1 MNARIRKFF
10 SYYRPYRGL
19 LILDILSAVLSAAVA
34 LIIPLVIRHVTGE
47 VLTGDPVMLTER
59 LAQAGGMLL
68 ALIALGAGLTYVYD
82 YYGHAM
88 GAMMERDMRG
98 ELFDHYQ
105 KLPFSF
111 YDDQKPGALLSRLTN
126 DLLSLAEFY
135 HHGPEDL
142 LIYLVKVVGALSILL
157 TIQWKLGLVALWFLP
172 VMALFAVRYGRK
184 LNKVFRRNLE
194 SIAEVNAQAEENLS
208 GIRTVKAYANEA
220 LEREEFR
227 AANDRFL
234 AGRKAIYQN
243 EAVFYGALDAAARL
257 MTAAVVVVG
266 GFLITRAALNLS
278 DLVAFLLYVNY
289 LVEPIP
295 RLAFIMQQYQQEGI
309 AGFNRFQDMMEVPAE
324 PDCEDAAMPERVTG
338 LVEFRSV
345 GFRYRDEAP
354 EVLRGISLIVKPG
367 ELVAVVGDSGVGKTT
382 LCALLPRFYEACE
395 GTVLVDGVDV
405 KSLPL
410 EGLRRA
416 IGVVQQDTY
425 LFSGTVMENIL
436 YGKPGA
442 AREEAVE
449 AAKKADAHAFITNL
463 PQGYDTQIGHRGIR
477 LSGGQKQRLSLA
489 RAFLKD
495 APILILDEATSAL
508 DGASERRVQAA
519 LKEFMRGRTTLLIAH
534 RLSTVR
540 AADRVVVLSE
550 EGIIE
555 SGTHEELLELGG
567 AYARMVAAQ

>member
-10 SYYRPYRGL
+10 SYYQPYRGL
-19 LILDILSAVLSAAVA
+19 LVLDILSAVLSAAVA
-34 LIIPLVIRHVTGE
+34 LLIPLVIRHITGE
-47 VLTGDPVMLTER
+47 VLSGDPTLLPGR
-59 LAQAGGMLL
+59 LAQAGGILC

-111 YDDQKPGALLSRLTN
+111 HDEQKPGALLSRLTN

-142 LIYLVKVVGALSILL
+142 LIYLIKVVGALLILL
-157 TIQWKLGLVALWFLP
+157 SIQWKLGLVALSFLP
-172 VMALFAVRYGRK
+172 VMALFAVRYGKK
-184 LNKVFRRNLE
+184 LNSAFQRNLE
-194 SIAEVNAQAEENLS
+194 SIGSVNAQAEENLS
-208 GIRTVKAYANEA
+208 GIRTVKAYANEV
-220 LEREEFR
+220 LEREKFR

-234 AGRKAIYQN
+234 AGRKAIYRN
-243 EAVFYGALDAAARL
+243 EAVFYGALDAASRFL
-257 MTAAVVVVG
+257 TAAVVIVG
-266 GFLITRAALNLS
+266 GLLITRAALNLS
-278 DLVAFLLYVNY
+278 DLVAFLLYVNF

-295 RLAFIMQQYQQEGI
+295 RLAFIMQQYQEGI
-309 AGFNRFQDMMEVPAE
+309 AGFNRFRDMMEVPAE
-324 PDCEDAAMPERVTG
+324 PDCEGAAMPERVTG
-338 LVEFRSV
+338 LVEFRSI
-345 GFRYRDEAP
+345 GFRYRDDAP
-354 EVLRGISLIVKPG
+354 EVLRGISLTVNPG

-405 KSLPL
+405 KNLPL
-410 EGLRRA
+410 EALRRS

-436 YGKPGA
+436 YGKPGSTREA
-442 AREEAVE
+442 AIE

-463 PQGYDTQIGHRGIR
+463 PQGYDTEIGHRGIR
-477 LSGGQKQRLSLA
+477 LSGGQKQRLSIA
-489 RAFLKD
+489 RAFLKA

-519 LKEFMRGRTTLLIAH
+519 LREFMRGRTAFLIAH

-540 AADRVVVLSE
+540 AADRIVVLSE
-550 EGIIE
+550 EGIAE
-555 SGTHEELLELGG
+555 SGTHEELIKLGG
-567 AYARMVAAQ
+567 VYARMVSAQ

>member
-34 LIIPLVIRHVTGE
+34 LLIPLVIRHVTGE
-47 VLTGDPVMLTER
+47 ALSGDPVLLPGR
-59 LAQAGGMLL
+59 LARAGGMLL

-111 YDDQKPGALLSRLTN
+111 HDDQKPGMLLSRLTN

-142 LIYLVKVVGALSILL
+142 LIYLVKVVGALSILM
-157 TIQWKLGLVALWFLP
+157 TIQWKLGLVALSFLP
-172 VMALFAVRYGRK
+172 VMALFAVRYGKK
-184 LNKVFRRNLE
+184 LNKVFKRNLE
-194 SIAEVNAQAEENLS
+194 SIGAVNAQAEENLS

-220 LEREEFR
+220 LEREKFR

-257 MTAAVVVVG
+257 LTAAVVIVG
-266 GFLITRAALNLS
+266 GLLITRAALNLS

-295 RLAFIMQQYQQEGI
+295 RLAFIMQQYQEGV
-309 AGFNRFQDMMEVPAE
+309 AGFNRFRDMMEVPAE
-324 PDCEDAAMPERVTG
+324 PDCKGAAMPERVTG
-338 LVEFRSV
+338 LMELRSV
-345 GFRYRDEAP
+345 GFRYRGDAP
-354 EVLRGISLIVKPG
+354 EVLRGISLTVKPG

-395 GTVLVDGVDV
+395 GAVLVDGVDV

-410 EGLRRA
+410 QALRRA

-425 LFSGTVMENIL
+425 LFSGTVMKNIL
-436 YGKPGA
+436 YGKPDA
-442 AREEAVE
+442 SSEEAIE
-449 AAKKADAHAFITNL
+449 AAKKADAHAFIMNL

-519 LKEFMRGRTTLLIAH
+519 LKEFMRGRTALLIAH

-540 AADRVVVLSE
+540 AADRIIVLSE
-550 EGIIE
+550 EGISE
-555 SGTHEELLELGG
+555 SGTHEELIKLGG
-567 AYARMVAAQ
+567 AYARMVGAQL